1 MRYVENETQE
11 KAQDRTIDP
20 IDVEFVMVGE
30 TPDGPAEAP
39 AGLTMV
45 AGDAAPMC
53 EGDACLVPWM
63 RNEDAG

>member
-11 KAQDRTIDP
+11 ETQDRTIDP
-20 IDVEFVMVGE
+20 IDAEFAMVGE

>member
-1 MRYVENETQE
+1 MENETREETQE
-11 KAQDRTIDP
+11 RMIAP
-20 IDVEFVMVGE
+20 IDAEFVMVGE
-30 TPDGPAEAP
+30 APNGPEVAP

-45 AGDAAPMC
+45 VGDAAPMC

>member
-20 IDVEFVMVGE
+20 EFVMVGE
-30 TPDGPAEAP
+30 APDGPAEAP